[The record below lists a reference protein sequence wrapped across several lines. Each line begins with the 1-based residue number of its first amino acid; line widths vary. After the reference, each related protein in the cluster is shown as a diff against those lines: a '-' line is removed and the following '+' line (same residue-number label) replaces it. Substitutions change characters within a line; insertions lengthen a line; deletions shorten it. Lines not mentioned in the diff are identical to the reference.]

1 MGGIARIMGA
11 AKHEFQR
18 GVRVWPAWD
27 GVGTEADLGEGPARW
42 ARTGRGAQV
51 PGKCGTIP
59 ERAKKREK
67 LSRWKWP
74 RSRTDWKWYLAHSC

>member
-1 MGGIARIMGA
+1 MMGRREQPSMSSM
-11 AKHEFQR
+11 
-18 GVRVWPAWD
+18 RVWPAWD
-27 GVGTEADLGEGPARW
+27 GVETEADLEEGPARW

-51 PGKCGTIP
+51 PGKCGIIP